1 MEKKNM
7 EIAEKIYKA
16 LKNILDIQNQAV
28 LNDVKIIFDFMKFIS
43 VPEEDATFD
52 FRELKK
58 DVGQYDVKW
67 RLNNTND
74 ENDKKFLLD
83 CEIEMYKNY
92 ENILS
97 AIKNNSDIKDLRNKT
112 EAYIEECELYMDLYE
127 LNFIVEQKFQSN
139 LYKIDDYQ
147 KYRKVIS
154 FLDLKTANNYCSFL
168 SECSKQRNNETQY
181 FEFIFALSRVLWE
194 YKYLN
199 SVLRIWNRC
208 NDNKKMKKEICKNI
222 KKDFA
227 EYNNKKD
234 FDLINTLMKKDE
246 ILRRIY
252 TNIMPSKERQIE
264 LQEYEDCLMEGMLK

>member
-1 MEKKNM
+1 M

-28 LNDVKIIFDFMKFIS
+28 LNDIKIIFDFMKFIS

-168 SECSKQRNNETQY
+168 SGCSNQRNDETQY

-199 SVLRIWNRC
+199 SVLQIWNKC

-222 KKDFA
+222 KKDFI
-227 EYNNKKD
+227 EYNNKQD
-234 FDLINTLMKKDE
+234 FNLINGLMENDE

-264 LQEYEDCLMEGMLK
+264 LQEYEGCLMEGMLK